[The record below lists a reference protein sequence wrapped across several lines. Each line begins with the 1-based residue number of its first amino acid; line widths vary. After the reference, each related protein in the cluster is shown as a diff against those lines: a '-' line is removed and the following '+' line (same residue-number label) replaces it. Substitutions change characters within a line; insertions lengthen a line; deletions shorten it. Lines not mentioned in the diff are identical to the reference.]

1 MGTYW
6 TNCGR
11 KINAR
16 IVQKSPNVL
25 NLSIENVELN
35 RERLLRLK
43 LAAAVLFLYALT
55 ILMVGSGKNVLWF
68 HGAFVIL
75 LGLIAFSYTRIV
87 RNENI
92 VLVKDFALQYS
103 TNFIGGSTKDVLIPI
118 KHIHDVVI
126 NEAFQNLKVVFILT
140 VLTKGNLFKSRPA
153 ITLLNHLNP
162 RVDCLEMIYNEVHT
176 ILDIEN
182 D

>member
-25 NLSIENVELN
+25 NLSIENTELVQ
-35 RERLLRLK
+35 ERLLRLK
-43 LAAAVLFLYALT
+43 LAAALLFLYAFL
-55 ILMVGSGKNVLWF
+55 ILVPTGWNQLWI
-68 HGAFVIL
+68 HGIFVVL
-75 LGLIAFSYTRIV
+75 LGGVAYSYTKIV
-87 RNENI
+87 KNENL

-103 TNFIGGSTKDVLIPI
+103 THFIGGGAKNVLIPI

-126 NEAFQNLKVVFILT
+126 NEVFHNLKVVFSLS
-140 VLTKGNLFKSRPA
+140 VLTKGNLFKNQP
-153 ITLLNHLNP
+153 IVTLLKHLNP
-162 RVDCLEMIYNEVHT
+162 RVDCLEMIYNELHN
-176 ILDIEN
+176 ILSLEN

>member
-6 TNCGR
+6 TNCGT

-16 IVQKSPNVL
+16 IIQKSPNVL
-25 NLSIENVELN
+25 NLSIDNIELN

-43 LAAAVLFLYALT
+43 LAAAVLFLYAFA
-55 ILMVGSGKNVLWF
+55 ILVAGNGRTVLWL
-68 HGAFVIL
+68 HGSFGIVL
-75 LGLIAFSYTRIV
+75 LIVGFSYTRIV
-87 RNENI
+87 KNENL

-103 TNFIGGSTKDVLIPI
+103 TNFIGGSTKNVLIPI

-126 NEAFQNLKVVFILT
+126 NEAFHNLKVVYILT
-140 VLTKGNLFKSRPA
+140 VLTKGNLFKHRPA
-153 ITLLNHLNP
+153 ITLLNQLNP
-162 RVDCLEMIYNEVHT
+162 RVDCLEMIYNELHT
-176 ILDIEN
+176 ILDLEN

>member
-6 TNCGR
+6 TNSGK

-25 NLSIENVELN
+25 SLSIENTELHF
-35 RERLLRLK
+35 ERLLRLK
-43 LAAAVLFLYALT
+43 VAAVALFLYAF
-55 ILMVGSGKNVLWF
+55 ILLAAGNSSSILWF
-68 HGAFVIL
+68 HGVFALFFVTI
-75 LGLIAFSYTRIV
+75 IYSYSRIV
-87 RNENI
+87 KNENL

-103 TNFIGGSTKDVLIPI
+103 THFIGGGTKNVLIPI

-126 NEAFQNLKVVFILT
+126 NEVFLNLKVVFTIS
-140 VLTKGNLFKSRPA
+140 VLTKGTLFKNKPIIS
-153 ITLLNHLNP
+153 LLNHLNP
-162 RVDCLEMIYNEVHT
+162 RVECLEMIYNELHT

>member
-6 TNCGR
+6 TNSGK

-25 NLSIENVELN
+25 NLSIENTELN
-35 RERLLRLK
+35 QERLLRLK
-43 LAAAVLFLYALT
+43 LAAVALFLYAFI
-55 ILMVGSGKNVLWF
+55 ILMVGNSW
-68 HGAFVIL
+68 VIL
-75 LGLIAFSYTRIV
+75 WIHGIFALLLASIIYSYTRIV
-87 RNENI
+87 KNENL

-103 TNFIGGSTKDVLIPI
+103 THFIGGGTENVLIPI
-118 KHIHDVVI
+118 KQINDVVI
-126 NEAFQNLKVVFILT
+126 NEVFHNLKVVFTIS
-140 VLTKGNLFKSRPA
+140 VLTKDILFRNRPI

-162 RVDCLEMIYNEVHT
+162 RVECLEMIYNELHT

>member
-1 MGTYW
+1 MGSYW

-16 IVQKSPNVL
+16 IVQKSPHVL
-25 NLSIENVELN
+25 NLSIDNTELN
-35 RERLLRLK
+35 NERLARLK
-43 LAAAVLFLYALT
+43 LAAAILFLYAFV
-55 ILMVGSGKNVLWF
+55 ILVAGNERNILWF
-68 HGAFVIL
+68 HGTFAVL
-75 LGLIAFSYTRIV
+75 LLLVGFSYTRIV
-87 RNENI
+87 RNENL

-103 TNFIGGSTKDVLIPI
+103 TNFISGSTRNVLIPI

-126 NEAFQNLKVVFILT
+126 NEAFHNLKVVFILT
-140 VLTKGNLFKSRPA
+140 VLTKGNLFKSKPA

-162 RVDCLEMIYNEVHT
+162 RVDCLEMIYNELHT
-176 ILDIEN
+176 ILDLEN